1 MQYVEIQLSAKE
13 GGNPVVINVATI
25 TGRFRSMVGR
35 LECTV
40 IRTADGN
47 EWLVRESMDEIQ
59 ALIDAACV
67 AATGSAPLKLETKKA
82 KGAK

>member
-1 MQYVEIQLSAKE
+1 
-13 GGNPVVINVATI
+13 
-25 TGRFRSMVGR
+25 MVF
-35 LECTV
+35 
-40 IRTADGN
+40 
-47 EWLVRESMDEIQ
+47 Q